1 MSAKRMKQERNEEKD
16 EKFNKNKKKKIKKKH
31 TFLKII
37 IVLLAIIVICAG
49 ILVGYGYTKFAQIE
63 FDDIDRSDIE
73 VNEGVKTEGYR
84 NILLL
89 GVDSRKNSYEN
100 TLSDSIMI
108 VSINQ
113 DTKKVKIVSVYR
125 DSYLKIGKSF
135 DKITHAFANGGA
147 KNSIN
152 AINTN
157 LDLDITEYVAVNF
170 NVVVDVVDAV
180 GGVDIEITSAETKYI
195 NPYIDEVNRVT
206 KHNSKHITKAGNYT
220 LDGVQSVAYA
230 RIRYT
235 EGGDY
240 KRAERQRTVLNLAF
254 EKAKKMNLA
263 QLNSLA
269 DKVLKQVSTNISG
282 TQVLGLLSQVASYD
296 VEETIGWPYDVKA
309 YQPKDVWYGAPVNLE
324 KQVKQL
330 HEFLFEEEDYEV
342 SATVKSISDSLIKTT
357 GYK

>member
-1 MSAKRMKQERNEEKD
+1 MSKSKRMKSDNEKEKND
-16 EKFNKNKKKKIKKKH
+16 EKKKKHI
-31 TFLKII
+31 FLKII
-37 IVLLAIIVICAG
+37 IALLAIIVMCTG
-49 ILVGYGYTKFAQIE
+49 IIIGYGYAKLTQIE
-63 FDDIDRSDIE
+63 YDNLDKNEIE
-73 VNEGVKTEGYR
+73 VNEGIETAGYR

-100 TLSDSIMI
+100 TLSDSIMV

-113 DTKKVKIVSVYR
+113 DTKKVKIASVYR

-135 DKITHAFANGGA
+135 DKITHAFGIGGP
-147 KNSIN
+147 KQSMS

-157 LDLDITEYVAVNF
+157 LDLDIKEYVAVNF
-170 NVVVDVVDAV
+170 NVVVDVVNAV
-180 GGVDIEITSAETKYI
+180 GGINMDITSAEAKYI
-195 NPYIDEVNRVT
+195 NPYIDEINKVT
-206 KHNSKHITKAGNYT
+206 KHNSKNITKAGNYD
-220 LDGVQSVAYA
+220 LDGVQALAYA

-240 KRAERQRTVLNLAF
+240 KRAERQREVLNLVF
-254 EKAKKMNLA
+254 EKAKKMNIA
-263 QLNSLA
+263 QLNKVA
-269 DKVLKQVSTNISG
+269 DAVLKQVSTNISG

-296 VEETIGWPYDVKA
+296 VEETIGWPYDIKA

-330 HEFLFEEEDYEV
+330 HEFLFDEEDYEV
-342 SATVKSISDSLIKTT
+342 SSTVKTISNELIKAT